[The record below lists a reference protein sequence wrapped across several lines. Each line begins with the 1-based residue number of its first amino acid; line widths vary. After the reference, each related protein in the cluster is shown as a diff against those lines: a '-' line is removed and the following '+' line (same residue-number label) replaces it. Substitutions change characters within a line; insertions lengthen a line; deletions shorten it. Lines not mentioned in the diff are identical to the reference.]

1 MLEYHVSARRLNAHG
16 SQATTKDATLT
27 LDTDLAGRVDA
38 FNPAE
43 LLLAALAACILKGVE
58 RVAPMLNFAFTGIS
72 VTLHGIRQDAPPK
85 MLRIDYA
92 VTVETSESDQ
102 RLDLLL
108 RNIQKYGTIHNTLA
122 GSVAI
127 TGTITRKA

>member
-16 SQATTKDATLT
+16 SQATTKDATLII
-27 LDTDLAGRVDA
+27 DTDLAGRVDA

-43 LLLAALAACILKGVE
+43 LLLASLAACILKGVE
-58 RVAPMLNFAFTGIS
+58 RVAPMLDFAFSGIS
-72 VTLHGIRQDAPPK
+72 VTLHGTRQDAPPK